1 MAYCALYMCI
11 KTYHLNH
18 AGSCIY
24 TNSICI
30 VGEKNDWYHTNYQ
43 LPKQLYIQ
51 PVTVD
56 PLLKNCYT
64 IHYISNCVQLCIVL
78 LIKMCSL
85 VKNFVGGGREKHLWW
100 YNKLAHWQLLGIHNN
115 TYSLLGGDK
124 QGDGW
129 FLVRGHFMVASN
141 QALGAILVYY
151 TSHVV
156 RHLIHITFLTTM

>member
-85 VKNFVGGGREKHLWW
+85 VKIFVGGGREKHLWW

-115 TYSLLGGDK
+115 TYKNWMGLDISSQNTRVITMRL
-124 QGDGW
+124 QY
-129 FLVRGHFMVASN
+129 
-141 QALGAILVYY
+141 ILVPISVENY
-151 TSHVV
+151 
-156 RHLIHITFLTTM
+156 IKITK